1 MSHVPVLMSEVL
13 HALSPT
19 PSSSGNE
26 TYIDGTFGAG
36 GYTTEILRAANCRVV
51 GLDRDPNVAPHI
63 ARVQDEFGDRFT
75 FVQTEFSG
83 LDQVTDGML
92 VDGVV
97 LDIGVS
103 SMQLD
108 QDIRGFSFM
117 RDGPLDMR
125 MAGDDPNA
133 GPSAMDA
140 IKHLPRNDLQQIFKV
155 YGEERRARR
164 CADFI
169 VRAREQAPIETT
181 LALANI
187 LAKALGGSGK
197 RHPAT
202 KVFQAL
208 RIYINDELGE
218 LVRALLAAEKILKP
232 GGRLVVV
239 SFHSLEDRIVKAFLR
254 RRSGEVK
261 GGSRHLPPQSARV
274 GANENAPTFKLT
286 KRSGITATQ
295 AELSANPRARS
306 ARLRFGLRTDAPAWP
321 LEENGED
328 DGVLPRAPNLDD
340 LRKLA
345 S

>member
-1 MSHVPVLMSEVL
+1 MSHVPVLMGEVL
-13 HALSPT
+13 HALSPAD
-19 PSSSGNE
+19 NE

-36 GYTTEILRAANCRVV
+36 GYTTEILRAANCKVI
-51 GLDRDPNVAPHI
+51 GLDRDPNVAPHTS
-63 ARVQDEFGDRFT
+63 RVQDEFGARFT
-75 FVQTEFSG
+75 FVQTEFSK
-83 LDQVTDGML
+83 LDQVTDGAL

-108 QDIRGFSFM
+108 QDVRGFSFM

-125 MAGDDPNA
+125 MASE
-133 GPSAMDA
+133 GPSALDA
-140 IKHLPRNDLQQIFKV
+140 VKHLSRNDLQQIFKV
-155 YGEERRARR
+155 YGEERQARR

-169 VRAREQAPIETT
+169 VRAREETPIETT

-187 LAKALGGSGK
+187 LAKALGGGGK

-208 RIYINDELGE
+208 RIFVNDELGE
-218 LVRALLAAEKILKP
+218 LVRALLAAEKILRP

-239 SFHSLEDRIVKAFLR
+239 SFHSLEDRIVKTFLR
-254 RRSGEVK
+254 RRSGEVR
-261 GGSRHLPPQSARV
+261 GGSRHLPPQSDSV
-274 GANENAPTFKLT
+274 GYGENAPSFKLT
-286 KRSGITATQ
+286 KRSGVTSKQ
-295 AELSANPRARS
+295 EELDTNPRARS
-306 ARLRFGLRTDAPAWP
+306 ARLRFAVRTDAPAWP
-321 LEENGED
+321 IEED
-328 DGVLPRAPNLDD
+328 DVLPRAPSLDD

>member
-1 MSHVPVLMSEVL
+1 MSSAASHIPVLMDEVL
-13 HALSPT
+13 AALHPT
-19 PSSSGNE
+19 DGE

-36 GYTTEILRAANCRVV
+36 GYTSHILRSANCQVI
-51 GLDRDPNVAPHI
+51 GLDRDPSVAPYVDVV
-63 ARVQDEFGDRFT
+63 RGEFGSRFT
-75 FVQTEFSG
+75 FVKSEFSK
-83 LDQVTDGML
+83 LDEVSAGGL

-108 QDIRGFSFM
+108 QDKRGFSFM

-125 MAGDDPNA
+125 MAG
-133 GPSAMDA
+133 GGLSAVDA
-140 IKHLPRNDLQQIFKV
+140 IKFLSRNDLQQIFKV

-169 VRAREQAPIETT
+169 VRARDEAPIETT
-181 LALANI
+181 LQLADI
-187 LAKALGGSGK
+187 VTKALGGGGK

-208 RIYINDELGE
+208 RVYVNDELGE
-218 LVRALLAAEKILKP
+218 LVRALLAAERVLKP

-239 SFHSLEDRIVKAFLR
+239 SFHSLEDRIVKTFLR
-254 RRSGEVK
+254 NRSGEGR
-261 GGSRHLPPQSARV
+261 GGSRHLPPQSASM
-274 GANENAPTFKLT
+274 GAGEDMPSFKLVR
-286 KRSGITATQ
+286 RSGVTASKQ
-295 AELSANPRARS
+295 ELARNPRARS
-306 ARLRFGLRTDAPAWP
+306 ARLRFAVRTSAAAWSDSEVGGNNIGAA
-321 LEENGED
+321 L
-328 DGVLPRAPNLDD
+328 LPRAPSLDD

>member
-1 MSHVPVLMSEVL
+1 MSHVPVLMGEVL
-13 HALSPT
+13 HALSPI
-19 PSSSGNE
+19 GGE

-36 GYTTEILRAANCRVV
+36 GYTTEILRAADCKVI

-75 FVQTEFSG
+75 FVQTEFSK
-83 LDQVTDGML
+83 LDQVTDGDLGGEL

-125 MAGDDPNA
+125 MAGD
-133 GPSAMDA
+133 GPSALDA
-140 IKHLPRNDLQQIFKV
+140 VKHLSRNDLQQIFKV

-169 VRAREQAPIETT
+169 VRARDEAPIETT
-181 LALANI
+181 LALANV
-187 LAKALGGSGK
+187 LAKALGSGGK

-218 LVRALLAAEKILKP
+218 LVRALLAAEQIIKP

-254 RRSGEVK
+254 RRSGEVR
-261 GGSRHLPPQSARV
+261 GGSRHLPPQTDSV
-274 GANENAPTFKLT
+274 GYGQNAPSFKLT
-286 KRSGITATQ
+286 KRSGVTSTQ
-295 AELSANPRARS
+295 EELDANPRARS
-306 ARLRFGLRTDAPAWP
+306 ARLRFAVRTDVPAWP
-321 LEENGED
+321 IEED
-328 DGVLPRAPNLDD
+328 DVLPRAPSLDV

>member
-1 MSHVPVLMSEVL
+1 MSHIPVLMGEVL
-13 HALSPT
+13 RALS
-19 PSSSGNE
+19 PSSSGNNE

-36 GYTTEILRAANCRVV
+36 GYTTEILRAANCRVI

-63 ARVQDEFGDRFT
+63 ARVANEFGGRFR
-75 FVQTEFSG
+75 FMQTEFSK
-83 LDQVTDGML
+83 LDQVTGGAL
-92 VDGVV
+92 VDGIV

-108 QDIRGFSFM
+108 QDVRGFSFM

-125 MAGDDPNA
+125 MGEGGPN
-133 GPSAMDA
+133 AMDA
-140 IKHLPRNDLQQIFKV
+140 IKYLSRNDLQQIFKV

-169 VRAREQAPIETT
+169 VRAREDAPIETT
-181 LALANI
+181 MALANI
-187 LAKALGGSGK
+187 LTKALGSGGK

-208 RIYINDELGE
+208 RIYVNDELGE
-218 LVRALLAAEKILKP
+218 LVQALLAAEKILKP

-261 GGSRHLPPQSARV
+261 GGSRHLPPQN
-274 GANENAPTFKLT
+274 ANENAPTFRLT
-286 KRSGITATQ
+286 KRSGITSTQ
-295 AELSANPRARS
+295 EELDANPRARS
-306 ARLRFGLRTDAPAWP
+306 ARLRFALRTNASAWP
-321 LEENGED
+321 ADNDSEGGD
-328 DGVLPRAPNLDD
+328 VLPRAPRLDD
-340 LRKLA
+340 LRKLV

>member
-1 MSHVPVLMSEVL
+1 MSHVPVLMAEVL
-13 HALSPT
+13 HALSPAD
-19 PSSSGNE
+19 GE

-36 GYTTEILRAANCRVV
+36 GYSAEFLKSADCHVI
-51 GLDRDPNVAPHI
+51 GLDRDPNIAPHVE
-63 ARVQDEFGDRFT
+63 RVQSEFGKCFS
-75 FVQTEFSG
+75 FVPTEFSR
-83 LDQVTDGML
+83 LDQVTDGAL

-108 QDIRGFSFM
+108 QDVRGFSFM

-125 MAGDDPNA
+125 MAHDGPNA
-133 GPSAMDA
+133 GPSAADA
-140 IKHLPRNDLQQIFKV
+140 IKYLSRNDLQQIFKV

-181 LALANI
+181 LALADI
-187 LAKALGGSGK
+187 LTKALGSGGK

-208 RIYINDELGE
+208 RIFVNDELGE
-218 LVRALLAAEKILKP
+218 LVCALLAAERILKP

-254 RRSGEVK
+254 RRSGEVT
-261 GGSRHLPPQSARV
+261 GGSRHLPPQT
-274 GANENAPTFKLT
+274 ANENAPTFKLS
-286 KRSGITATQ
+286 KRSGVAATQ
-295 AELSANPRARS
+295 EELTANPRARS
-306 ARLRFGLRTDAPAWP
+306 ARLRFGVRTDAPAWP
-321 LEENGED
+321 SGDND
-328 DGVLPRAPNLDD
+328 VLPMAPKLDD